1 MIIMMACTLSSKLV
15 FLHSDKS
22 AVGFT
27 WAPCNS
33 AVKVSYMPHAGQPY
47 SVLSD
52 DVASIPRLQVLFFL
66 LRFNKDC
73 TGPPWGSFSSQCAST
88 SSIGVYMTM
97 NKPNK
102 LVKEW
107 YNNAYYAN
115 EHPFHHDWRATAI
128 GANVCLYAL
137 PADRGLCRH

>member
-15 FLHSDKS
+15 FLRSDKS

-33 AVKVSYMPHAGQPY
+33 AIKVSYMPHAGQPY

-52 DVASIPRLQVLFFL
+52 DLASIPRLQVLFFL

-73 TGPPWGSFSSQCAST
+73 TGPPWGSFTSQCAST

-97 NKPNK
+97 TTQRTCKGMI
-102 LVKEW
+102 
-107 YNNAYYAN
+107 YAN

-128 GANVCLYAL
+128 GANVCLYAR